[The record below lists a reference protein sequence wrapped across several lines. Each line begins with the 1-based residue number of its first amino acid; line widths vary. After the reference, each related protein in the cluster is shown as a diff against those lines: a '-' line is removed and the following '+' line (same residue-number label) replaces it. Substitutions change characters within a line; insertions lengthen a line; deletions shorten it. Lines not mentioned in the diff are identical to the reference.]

1 MKKLKI
7 FIPLIIGFFLIW
19 YTYNKLSPGEF
30 ADLQQHFLK
39 ANYFYV
45 VLAMFLGFLSHLSR
59 AYRWKYT
66 LEPMGY
72 TSSYANNFM
81 AVGVAYLMN
90 LAIPR
95 SGEVSRALVL
105 SKYENVPFEKGFGT
119 IVAERIADFI
129 ILLSLILVA
138 VISEFNVFLDFLENK
153 SINTNKYIIF
163 GVVGICIFLLA
174 LFVLK
179 RAKSKLGQKI
189 KKFILGLKEG
199 VLTIITME
207 SKWQFIAHTI
217 FIWIMYLS
225 MFYVCFFAIPET
237 SHVSF
242 GTAITAFVMGALAVS
257 FTNGGIGSYPLL
269 VAEALLVF
277 GIDYTSGTAFG
288 WIVWTSQTLLVVAY
302 GILSFIFLPI
312 YNKNS

>member
-1 MKKLKI
+1 ML
-7 FIPLIIGFFLIW
+7 FGL
-19 YTYNKLSPGEF
+19 
-30 ADLQQHFLK
+30 
-39 ANYFYV
+39 
-45 VLAMFLGFLSHLSR
+45 LSHLSR

-66 LEPMGY
+66 LKPLGY

-138 VISEFNVFLDFLENK
+138 VLSEINVFMDFFENK
-153 SINTNKYIIF
+153 SINTSKYLLF
-163 GVVGICIFLLA
+163 GAIGLILFFIVF
-174 LFVLK
+174 FVLK
-179 RAKSKLGQKI
+179 KVKSKLGQKI
-189 KKFILGLKEG
+189 KKFISGLKEG
-199 VLTIITME
+199 VLSIITME
-207 SKWQFIAHTI
+207 NKWQFIAHTI

-237 SHVSF
+237 SHVTF

-269 VAEALLVF
+269 VAESLLVF
-277 GIDYTSGTAFG
+277 GIDYSSGTAFG
-288 WIVWTSQTLLVVAY
+288 WIVWTSQTLLVVVY
-302 GILSFIFLPI
+302 GILSFILLPI
-312 YNKNS
+312 YNKNR